1 MSVVSSP
8 VRSVGIYAPGG
19 SAAYPSSVLMC
30 ALPARAP
37 GVRAGRLVS
46 PPGASG
52 KPGDAVLAACAMAGV
67 DEVYSLGGA
76 QAIAALAYGTESVA
90 AVDLIVGPGNR
101 FVTEAKRQVSGAV
114 GIDALAGPSEL
125 FVVADGGADPSL
137 IALDVLAQAEHG
149 DDSPLVVVSPD
160 AALLDRVGELV
171 EAMAAERPSVA
182 DAPLGLVVAPG
193 IELALS
199 LADAFAPEHLELAF
213 AGAHE
218 AARGRVAGCVFVGP
232 GGATAFGDYAAG
244 SNHVLPT
251 GGAARF
257 GGPLG
262 PGAFLRRTSIVSIP
276 RRRGG
281 TIGSSRRCGGA
292 GRGISGPRRIG
303 GGAHRLS
310 ETSGDRKMAR
320 TARIERETSETK
332 VALELGLDGGAVEAS
347 TGVGFFDH
355 MLDLLGRHGRLAL
368 SVEAE
373 GDLETGAHHTVE
385 DIGIAFGQALDQAL
399 GDRAGIRRYGHA
411 SCPWTRRWRVRDRH
425 LRPSL
430 LPLRVAIAGGLDR
443 RLRHRAGGG
452 VLSRRR
458 LEREAHPAH
467 RHPLRIQRPPPDRGV
482 VQGLRAGAAG
492 GRLDRSRRE
501 RCAEH
506 EGDADVD
513 AGARRDPR
521 LRHGEPEVG

>member
-1 MSVVSSP
+1 MRITSHELGGANVGELAARLRSMVPETEDVSAVVAEILARVRSGGDAALREIAAEFGEAPGNGLAVDRETIAVAPALLETGVREGLSFAARNIGEVAAAELEAALAPVDLELEQGQRVSVVSSP

-30 ALPARAP
+30 ALPARA
-37 GVRAGRLVS
+37 AGAARVCLVS

-125 FVVADGGADPSL
+125 FVVADGAADPRL
-137 IALDVLAQAEHG
+137 IALDLLAQAEHG

-160 AALLDRVGELV
+160 AALLDRISELV
-171 EAMAAERPSVA
+171 EAMAPDRPSVS
-182 DAPLGLVVAPG
+182 DAPLALVLAPG

-199 LADAFAPEHLELAF
+199 LADTYAPEHLELAF
-213 AGAHE
+213 EAAHE

-232 GGATAFGDYAAG
+232 AAATAFGDYAAG

-276 RRRGG
+276 
-281 TIGSSRRCGGA
+281 SAAA
-292 GRGISGPRRIG
+292 GQLAPHVDAVARAEGFPVHGES
-303 GGAHRLS
+303 A
-310 ETSGDRKMAR
+310 TAR
-320 TARIERETSETK
+320 T
-332 VALELGLDGGAVEAS
+332 G
-347 TGVGFFDH
+347 
-355 MLDLLGRHGRLAL
+355 
-368 SVEAE
+368 
-373 GDLETGAHHTVE
+373 
-385 DIGIAFGQALDQAL
+385 
-399 GDRAGIRRYGHA
+399 
-411 SCPWTRRWRVRDRH
+411 
-425 LRPSL
+425 
-430 LPLRVAIAGGLDR
+430 
-443 RLRHRAGGG
+443 
-452 VLSRRR
+452 
-458 LEREAHPAH
+458 
-467 RHPLRIQRPPPDRGV
+467 
-482 VQGLRAGAAG
+482 
-492 GRLDRSRRE
+492 
-501 RCAEH
+501 
-506 EGDADVD
+506 
-513 AGARRDPR
+513 
-521 LRHGEPEVG
+521 

>member
-1 MSVVSSP
+1 MRITRHELRGADLGELAARLRSMVPATEDVSAVVAEILARVRSGGDAALREIASELGEQPGEELAVDPETIAIAPALLETDVREGLLFAARNIGEVATAELDAALVPVDLELEQGQRVSVVSSP

-30 ALPARAP
+30 ALPARA
-37 GVRAGRLVS
+37 AGAARVCLVS
-46 PPGASG
+46 PPGGSG

-114 GIDALAGPSEL
+114 GIDGLAGPSEL
-125 FVVADGGADPSL
+125 FVIADGAADPGL

-171 EAMAAERPSVA
+171 EAMAADRPSVA
-182 DAPLGLVVAPG
+182 DAPLGLVLAPG

-213 AGAHE
+213 EAAHE
-218 AARGRVAGCVFVGP
+218 AARERVAGCVFVGP
-232 GGATAFGDYAAG
+232 AAATAFGDYAAG

-276 RRRGG
+276 
-281 TIGSSRRCGGA
+281 SAAA
-292 GRGISGPRRIG
+292 GQLAPHVDALARAEGFPVHGES
-303 GGAHRLS
+303 A
-310 ETSGDRKMAR
+310 TAR
-320 TARIERETSETK
+320 T
-332 VALELGLDGGAVEAS
+332 G
-347 TGVGFFDH
+347 
-355 MLDLLGRHGRLAL
+355 
-368 SVEAE
+368 
-373 GDLETGAHHTVE
+373 
-385 DIGIAFGQALDQAL
+385 
-399 GDRAGIRRYGHA
+399 
-411 SCPWTRRWRVRDRH
+411 
-425 LRPSL
+425 
-430 LPLRVAIAGGLDR
+430 
-443 RLRHRAGGG
+443 
-452 VLSRRR
+452 
-458 LEREAHPAH
+458 
-467 RHPLRIQRPPPDRGV
+467 
-482 VQGLRAGAAG
+482 
-492 GRLDRSRRE
+492 
-501 RCAEH
+501 
-506 EGDADVD
+506 
-513 AGARRDPR
+513 
-521 LRHGEPEVG
+521 